1 MLTWYL
7 ARATGLVLLVVFTA
21 ATVLG
26 VVSSTAATDTAGRR
40 VPRFVATDL
49 HRRLSLLAA
58 VLLAGHI
65 AVSVAD
71 SYVSITALDAVV
83 PFVGSY
89 RRIWLGFGTL
99 ATDVTLAVVVTSA
112 LRHRIGPRMW
122 RAVHLSVYLA
132 WPAVLLHGLGT
143 GSDTRRL
150 AALAVTGA
158 CTLVVLGAV
167 GWRLVAGR
175 PRPLS
180 TARVVA
186 LASLPVLVLVLAVWT
201 SAGPLGGGW
210 AKRSGTPAP
219 PTRTAPAAAR
229 AGAP

>member
-1 MLTWYL
+1 VTWYL

-26 VVSSTAATDTAGRR
+26 VVSSTAAAKVSGRG

-49 HRRLSLLAA
+49 HRRLSVLAVA
-58 VLLAGHI
+58 LLAGHI

-71 SYVSITALDAVV
+71 SYVSISPLDAVV

-89 RRIWLGFGTL
+89 RRTWLGLGTL
-99 ATDVTLAVVVTSA
+99 ATDLVLAVTATSA
-112 LRHRIGPRMW
+112 LRHRIGPRLW

-150 AALAVTGA
+150 PVLAVTGA
-158 CTLVVLGAV
+158 CAAAVLAAV

-175 PRPLS
+175 PRPL
-180 TARVVA
+180 TVARVAA
-186 LASLPVLVLVLAVWT
+186 LVSLPVLALALVAWT
-201 SAGPLGGGW
+201 SGGPLGGGW
-210 AKRSGTPAP
+210 AQRSGTPP
-219 PTRTAPAAAR
+219 PPPRAHSAATR
-229 AGAP
+229 AGAR